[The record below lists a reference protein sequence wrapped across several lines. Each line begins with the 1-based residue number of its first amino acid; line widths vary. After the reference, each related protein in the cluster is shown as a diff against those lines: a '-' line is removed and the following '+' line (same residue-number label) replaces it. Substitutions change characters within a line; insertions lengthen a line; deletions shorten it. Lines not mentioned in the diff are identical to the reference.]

1 MEEKK
6 KQICLRLSET
16 EKEIIEEKA
25 KNEKMTVN
33 AFILKRLLDDST
45 EIENAI
51 SVLSAEIK
59 ALKDENRELRKFEE
73 DLRKD
78 YREALADMKSNY
90 EVMIS
95 ANEVI
100 ISSLKETI
108 KSKQIL
114 IETQEAKKGF
124 WARLFKK

>member
-51 SVLSAEIK
+51 SVLSAEIE
-59 ALKDENRELRKFEE
+59 ALKAENRELKRSEQNQRDSYTE
-73 DLRKD
+73 T
-78 YREALADMKSNY
+78 LAEIRSTY
-90 EVMIS
+90 
-95 ANEVI
+95 EVI
-100 ISSLKETI
+100 ISALKEII

-114 IETQEAKKGF
+114 IETQETKKGF
-124 WARLFKK
+124 WARWFKK

>member
-25 KNEKMTVN
+25 KNKKMTVN

-51 SVLSAEIK
+51 SKLSAEIEVLK
-59 ALKDENRELRKFEE
+59 AENKELKRSEQDQRESYTKTLEE
-73 DLRKD
+73 IR
-78 YREALADMKSNY
+78 STY
-90 EVMIS
+90 EVVIS
-95 ANEVI
+95 V
-100 ISSLKETI
+100 LKETI

-114 IETQEAKKGF
+114 IETQETKKGF
-124 WARLFKK
+124 WARFFKIKR

>member
-51 SVLSAEIK
+51 IVLSAEIE
-59 ALKDENRELRKFEE
+59 ALKAENRELKRSEQNQRDSYTE
-73 DLRKD
+73 T
-78 YREALADMKSNY
+78 LAEIRSTY
-90 EVMIS
+90 
-95 ANEVI
+95 EVI
-100 ISSLKETI
+100 ISALKETI

-114 IETQEAKKGF
+114 IETQETKKGF
-124 WARLFKK
+124 WARWFKK

>member
-1 MEEKK
+1 LEEKK

-33 AFILKRLLDDST
+33 AFILKRLLDDSA

-51 SVLSAEIK
+51 SMLSAEIE
-59 ALKDENRELRKFEE
+59 ALKAENRELKRSEQNQRDNYTE
-73 DLRKD
+73 T
-78 YREALADMKSNY
+78 LAEIRSTY
-90 EVMIS
+90 
-95 ANEVI
+95 EVI
-100 ISSLKETI
+100 ISALKETI

-114 IETQEAKKGF
+114 IEAQETKKGF

>member
-45 EIENAI
+45 EIENTI
-51 SVLSAEIK
+51 SKLSAEIEVLK
-59 ALKDENRELRKFEE
+59 AENKELKRSEQDQRESYTKTLEE
-73 DLRKD
+73 IR
-78 YREALADMKSNY
+78 STY
-90 EVMIS
+90 EVVIS
-95 ANEVI
+95 V
-100 ISSLKETI
+100 LKETI
-108 KSKQIL
+108 QSKQIL
-114 IETQEAKKGF
+114 IETQETKKGF
-124 WARLFKK
+124 WKRLFKR

>member
-51 SVLSAEIK
+51 SVLSAEIE
-59 ALKDENRELRKFEE
+59 ALKAENRELKRSEQNQRDSYTE
-73 DLRKD
+73 T
-78 YREALADMKSNY
+78 LAEIRSTY
-90 EVMIS
+90 
-95 ANEVI
+95 EVI
-100 ISSLKETI
+100 ILALKETI

-114 IETQEAKKGF
+114 IETQETKKGF

>member
-51 SVLSAEIK
+51 SKLSDEIE
-59 ALKDENRELRKFEE
+59 ALKTENKELKRFEQNQREFYERTFEE
-73 DLRKD
+73 IRST
-78 YREALADMKSNY
+78 YG
-90 EVMIS
+90 
-95 ANEVI
+95 VI
-100 ISSLKETI
+100 ISALKETI

-114 IETQEAKKGF
+114 IETQETKKGF
-124 WARLFKK
+124 LARLFKR

>member
-51 SVLSAEIK
+51 SVLSAEIE
-59 ALKDENRELRKFEE
+59 ALKAENRELKRSEQNQRDSYTE
-73 DLRKD
+73 T
-78 YREALADMKSNY
+78 LAEIRSTY
-90 EVMIS
+90 
-95 ANEVI
+95 EVI
-100 ISSLKETI
+100 ISALKETI

-114 IETQEAKKGF
+114 IETQETKKGV

>member
-1 MEEKK
+1 LEEKK

-51 SVLSAEIK
+51 SVLSAEIE
-59 ALKDENRELRKFEE
+59 ALKAENRELKRSEQNQRDSYTE
-73 DLRKD
+73 T
-78 YREALADMKSNY
+78 LAEIRSTY
-90 EVMIS
+90 
-95 ANEVI
+95 EVI
-100 ISSLKETI
+100 ISALKETI

-114 IETQEAKKGF
+114 IETQETKKGF
-124 WARLFKK
+124 WARWFKK

>member
-51 SVLSAEIK
+51 SVLSAEIE
-59 ALKDENRELRKFEE
+59 ALKAENRELKRSEQNQRDSYTE
-73 DLRKD
+73 T
-78 YREALADMKSNY
+78 LAEIRSTY
-90 EVMIS
+90 
-95 ANEVI
+95 EVI
-100 ISSLKETI
+100 ISALKETI

-114 IETQEAKKGF
+114 IETQETKKGF
-124 WARLFKK
+124 WAWLFKK

>member
-1 MEEKK
+1 MEDKK
-6 KQICLRLSET
+6 KQICLRLSEK

-25 KNEKMTVN
+25 KKEKMTVN
-33 AFILKRLLDDST
+33 AFILRRLLDDST

-51 SVLSAEIK
+51 SVLSAENE
-59 ALKDENRELRKFEE
+59 ALKDENRELKRFEE

-78 YREALADMKSNY
+78 YRETLAEIRSTY

-95 ANEVI
+95 A
-100 ISSLKETI
+100 LKETI

-114 IETQEAKKGF
+114 IDSQETKKGF
-124 WARLFKK
+124 WSRLFKR

>member
-51 SVLSAEIK
+51 SKLSAEIEV
-59 ALKDENRELRKFEE
+59 LKVENKELKRSEQDQRESYTKTLEQIR
-73 DLRKD
+73 
-78 YREALADMKSNY
+78 STY
-90 EVMIS
+90 EVVIS
-95 ANEVI
+95 V
-100 ISSLKETI
+100 LKETI

-114 IETQEAKKGF
+114 IETQETKKGF
-124 WARLFKK
+124 WARLFKR

>member
-51 SVLSAEIK
+51 SLLSAEIE
-59 ALKDENRELRKFEE
+59 ALKDENRELKRFEE
-73 DLRKD
+73 NQRESFRKTLED
-78 YREALADMKSNY
+78 TRSTY
-90 EVMIS
+90 EVMMS
-95 ANEVI
+95 A
-100 ISSLKETI
+100 LKETI

-114 IETQEAKKGF
+114 IETQETKKGF
-124 WARLFKK
+124 WSRLFKK

>member
-51 SVLSAEIK
+51 SVLSAEIE
-59 ALKDENRELRKFEE
+59 ALKAENRELKRSEQNQRDSYTE
-73 DLRKD
+73 T
-78 YREALADMKSNY
+78 LAEIRSTY
-90 EVMIS
+90 
-95 ANEVI
+95 EVI
-100 ISSLKETI
+100 ISALKETI

-114 IETQEAKKGF
+114 IETQETKK
-124 WARLFKK
+124 